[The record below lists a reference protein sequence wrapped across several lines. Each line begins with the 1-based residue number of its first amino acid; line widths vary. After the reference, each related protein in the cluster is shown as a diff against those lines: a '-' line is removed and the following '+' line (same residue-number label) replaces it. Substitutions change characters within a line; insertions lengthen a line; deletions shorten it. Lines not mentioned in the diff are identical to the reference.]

1 MDDPVPPLN
10 IDTLRMAC
18 SQCSLKELCLPLG
31 MDAEE
36 VAVLDRL
43 VTKRRSVRRGELLFH
58 DGDPFQ
64 ALFAVRGGFFKSV
77 VLLRDGRDH
86 VTGFHMPGEIVG
98 LDGIGTG
105 RHACDMVA
113 LEDSM
118 VCVIEYGELETTTQM
133 LPRLR
138 SNLLRL
144 MSREIVRDHGV
155 MMLLGSQLAG
165 ERIATFLI
173 NLSQRFEARGFSPWN
188 FVLPMTR
195 AEIGSY
201 LGLKLETVSRVLS
214 RMQGEGL
221 IRVDQKAIRIER
233 MDALLELIEPRS
245 RC

>member
-1 MDDPVPPLN
+1 MNEPVPLADL
-10 IDTLRMAC
+10 DTLRMAC
-18 SQCSLKELCLPLG
+18 SRCSLRELCLPHG
-31 MDAEE
+31 MDAAE

-43 VTKRRSVRRGELLFH
+43 VSRRRWVRRGELLFR
-58 DGDPFQ
+58 DGDPFR
-64 ALFAVRGGFFKSV
+64 ALFAIRGGFFKSV

-86 VTGFHMPGEIVG
+86 VTGFHMPGEVVG
-98 LDGIGTG
+98 LDGIGGG

-113 LEDSM
+113 LEESM
-118 VCVIEYGELETTTQM
+118 ACVIEYGDLEHM
-133 LPRLR
+133 GECLPRLR
-138 SNLLRL
+138 GNLMRL

-155 MMLLGSQLAG
+155 MMSLGSQLAG

-233 MDALLELIEPRS
+233 LDALLELIEPRS

>member
-1 MDDPVPPLN
+1 MDDPVPLLN
-10 IDTLRMAC
+10 FDSLRMAC
-18 SQCSLKELCLPLG
+18 SKCSLKELCLPLG

-36 VAVLDRL
+36 VAVFDRL
-43 VTKRRSVRRGELLFH
+43 VTQRRSVRRGELLFS
-58 DGDPFQ
+58 DGDSFQ
-64 ALFAVRGGFFKSV
+64 ALYAVRGGFFKSV

-86 VTGFHMPGEIVG
+86 VTGFHMPGEIIG
-98 LDGIGTG
+98 LDGIGGG

-118 VCVIEYGELETTTQM
+118 VCVIEYSDLERMTES

-165 ERIATFLI
+165 ERIASFLL

-233 MDALLELIEPRS
+233 MSALLELIEPRT